1 MKDSNHIRSR
11 ERGRLV
17 PGLASALVML
27 VGGLMLSAPASAQ
40 QQQQQQQ
47 QSQTQ
52 EPIEVADD
60 ELESFAEAHIEVQ
73 DVRAELQASLQQS
86 ENAEEAQSAQ
96 QEANAEMVEIIQDH
110 DMTTERFSQ
119 IVNGINADPE
129 LQERFDEVVEE
140 LTEDEDD
147 GGGGGVVR

>member
-1 MKDSNHIRSR
+1 MTDGNHIRGR
-11 ERGRLV
+11 DRRGLM
-17 PGLASALVML
+17 PGLATALVML

-40 QQQQQQQ
+40 QQQEQPQA
-47 QSQTQ
+47 Q
-52 EPIEVADD
+52 EPIEVSDD
-60 ELESFAEAHIEVQ
+60 ELETFAEAHLEVQ
-73 DVRAELQASLQQS
+73 EVRTELQASLQQA

-110 DMTTERFSQ
+110 DMTTERFSR

-140 LTEDEDD
+140 LTEDED
-147 GGGGGVVR
+147 GGGGVGLT

>member
-1 MKDSNHIRSR
+1 MTDGNHIRR
-11 ERGRLV
+11 RDRRGLM
-17 PGLASALVML
+17 PGLAAALVML

-40 QQQQQQQ
+40 QQQEQPQA
-47 QSQTQ
+47 Q
-52 EPIEVADD
+52 EPIEVSDD
-60 ELESFAEAHIEVQ
+60 ELETFAEAHLEVQ
-73 DVRAELQASLQQS
+73 EVRAELQASLQQA

-110 DMTTERFSQ
+110 DMTTERFSE

-140 LTEDEDD
+140 LTEDED
-147 GGGGGVVR
+147 GGGGVGLT